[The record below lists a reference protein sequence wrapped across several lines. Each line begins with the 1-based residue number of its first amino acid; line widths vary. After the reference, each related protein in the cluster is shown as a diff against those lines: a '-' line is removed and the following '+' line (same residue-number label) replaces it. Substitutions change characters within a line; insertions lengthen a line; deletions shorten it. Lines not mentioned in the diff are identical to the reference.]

1 MGSRVDSLTLLAPL
15 ARLLSPL
22 PLLASLS
29 LPLHLLY
36 RGPSLFC
43 TSESRG
49 FLRVGQVVD
58 FLPDRF
64 VEPRGTGEKETVKF
78 NFVLIWLSKVGTWFC
93 ASKLLSRVLLIFPI
107 YPYLIFGA
115 AFGAPKQTHKSPPYR
130 HSTEKW
136 QTVRQIYFD
145 REKKWFS
152 YLFYVVS

>member
-58 FLPDRF
+58 FLPGRF
-64 VEPRGTGEKETVKF
+64 VEPRGTGEKETLKF
-78 NFVLIWLSKVGTWFC
+78 NFVLI
-93 ASKLLSRVLLIFPI
+93 
-107 YPYLIFGA
+107 
-115 AFGAPKQTHKSPPYR
+115 
-130 HSTEKW
+130 
-136 QTVRQIYFD
+136 
-145 REKKWFS
+145 
-152 YLFYVVS
+152 